1 MEVLSKGFGTVPSG
15 ELANCGTDFLL
26 ANRQQFGEDHNFR
39 GHYNFSLVQQSKGLL
54 DEAISAGR
62 RVCLMPS
69 LRFLF
74 PGLVVLAAPFV
85 PPKSQDFPQF
95 VSVNECEMVR
105 NKKVVILK
113 APNGDRSRILTKK
126 EYAPPFAL
134 RIKAKT
140 DSKNLRLYYKAGI
153 VIFNWEGKENE
164 LRIHDPAT
172 GENMG
177 VEGKGYI
184 EPDKWHDITWEVY
197 PNGMRVLLKGEE
209 LARKHG
215 DYAKLKASVGIGPAF
230 GSVISLESF
239 RIEALKGKL
248 PEKK

>member
-1 MEVLSKGFGTVPSG
+1 
-15 ELANCGTDFLL
+15 LASCGTDFLL
-26 ANRQQFGEDHNFR
+26 ANRPNFGEDHKFR
-39 GHYNFSLVQQSKGLL
+39 GHYNFSLVQQAFGLL
-54 DEAISAGR
+54 DEAISAER
-62 RVCLMPS
+62 RICLMTS

-74 PGLVVLAAPFV
+74 PSLVVLAAPFL
-85 PPKSQDFPQF
+85 PPKSEDFPQVVRVF
-95 VSVNECEMVR
+95 GCEMVR
-105 NKKVVILK
+105 NKKVVVLK
-113 APNGDRSRILTKK
+113 APEGDRSHILTTK
-126 EYAPPFAL
+126 EYAPPFAI

-140 DSKNLRLYYKAGI
+140 DSKNLRLYYNAGV
-153 VIFNWEGKENE
+153 VIFNWEGNENE

-172 GENMG
+172 GEQMG

-184 EPDKWHDITWEVY
+184 EPNKWHDITWEVY
-197 PNGMRVLLKGEE
+197 PDGMRVLLKGEE

-230 GSVISLESF
+230 GSVISVESF

>member
-1 MEVLSKGFGTVPSG
+1 MLP
-15 ELANCGTDFLL
+15 
-26 ANRQQFGEDHNFR
+26 
-39 GHYNFSLVQQSKGLL
+39 
-54 DEAISAGR
+54 
-62 RVCLMPS
+62 

-74 PGLVVLAAPFV
+74 PGLVVLAVPFV

-153 VIFNWEGKENE
+153 VIFNWELKEDE

-172 GENMG
+172 GEQMG

-184 EPDKWHDITWEVY
+184 EPDKWHDI
-197 PNGMRVLLKGEE
+197 
-209 LARKHG
+209 
-215 DYAKLKASVGIGPAF
+215 KL
-230 GSVISLESF
+230 GSVSGWDACAAERGRTRPKARGLCKTESIRWHWACLRQCHF
-239 RIEALKGKL
+239 R
-248 PEKK
+248 